1 MMELIQEKNVMKEEK
16 RLNAL
21 QKTIELCALHG
32 FHGTSMDKI
41 TAATGL
47 SKATIYK
54 YFQSKENLIASA
66 LELFSSQ
73 SLAKIKIL
81 FENTEL
87 TLEEKIRLRFEGL
100 AKAID
105 IDSFNGC
112 YFQLAFSEYS
122 HEDLAIAEVS
132 AQYKRRTQELLV
144 ALLNRHAIDNAEQ
157 KTKKL
162 GLVYN
167 GLLASLQLTK
177 DISLVNLAEQL
188 FLDIIFESK

>member
-1 MMELIQEKNVMKEEK
+1 MELIEERDAMKEEK

-54 YFQSKENLIASA
+54 YFQSKENLIANA
-66 LELFSSQ
+66 LELFSEQ
-73 SLAKIKIL
+73 SLSSVKVL
-81 FENTEL
+81 FENTDL
-87 TLEEKIRLRFEGL
+87 TLEEKIALRFEGL
-100 AKAID
+100 AACID

-122 HEDLAIAEVS
+122 NEDKAITEVS
-132 AQYKRRTQELLV
+132 ARYKQKTQDLLI
-144 ALLNRHAIDNAEQ
+144 ALLKRHDIGNAEL
-157 KTKKL
+157 KAKKA

-177 DISLVNLAEQL
+177 DISLIELAHQL
-188 FLDIIFESK
+188 FLDIIFKPE

>member
-1 MMELIQEKNVMKEEK
+1 MEPIEERDVMKEEK

-32 FHGTSMDKI
+32 FRGTSMDKI

-54 YFQSKENLIASA
+54 YFQSKENLIVNA
-66 LELFSSQ
+66 LELFSEQ
-73 SLAKIKIL
+73 SLSSVKVL
-81 FENTEL
+81 FENSDL
-87 TLEEKIRLRFEGL
+87 TLEEKVALRFEGL
-100 AKAID
+100 TGCID

-122 HEDLAIAEVS
+122 NEDKAITEVS
-132 AQYKRRTQELLV
+132 AQYKQKTQDLLI
-144 ALLNRHAIDNAEQ
+144 ALLKRHDIGNAEL
-157 KTKKL
+157 KAKKA

-167 GLLASLQLTK
+167 GLLATLQLTK
-177 DISLVNLAEQL
+177 DIALIELAHQM
-188 FLDIIFESK
+188 FLDIIFKSE

>member
-1 MMELIQEKNVMKEEK
+1 MEPIEERDVMKEEK

-21 QKTIELCALHG
+21 QKTIELCALYG

-41 TAATGL
+41 TAATSL

-54 YFQSKENLIASA
+54 YFQSKENLIAKA
-66 LELFSSQ
+66 LELFSEQ
-73 SLAKIKIL
+73 SLSSVKVI
-81 FENTEL
+81 FENTDL
-87 TLEEKIRLRFEGL
+87 TLEEKVALRFEGL
-100 AKAID
+100 ASCID

-122 HEDLAIAEVS
+122 NEDKAITEVS
-132 AQYKRRTQELLV
+132 AQYKQKTQDLLI
-144 ALLNRHAIDNAEQ
+144 ALLKRHDISHAEL
-157 KTKKL
+157 KAKKA

-177 DISLVNLAEQL
+177 DILLIELAHQL
-188 FLDIIFESK
+188 FIDIIFKPE

>member
-1 MMELIQEKNVMKEEK
+1 MKEEK
-16 RLNAL
+16 RLHAL
-21 QKTIELCALHG
+21 KKTIELCALYG

-54 YFQSKENLIASA
+54 YFQSKENLIAKA
-66 LELFSSQ
+66 LVLFSEQ
-73 SLAKIKIL
+73 SLSNVKTL
-81 FENTEL
+81 FENTDL
-87 TLEEKIRLRFEGL
+87 TLEEKIALRFEGL
-100 AKAID
+100 SGCIE

-122 HEDLAIAEVS
+122 NEDQGITEVS
-132 AQYKRRTQELLV
+132 AQYKQRTQELLIE
-144 ALLNRHAIDNAEQ
+144 LFKRHDIDDAEL
-157 KTKKL
+157 KAKKA

-177 DISLVNLAEQL
+177 DILLVELAHQM
-188 FLDIIFESK
+188 FLDIIFKPE

>member
-1 MMELIQEKNVMKEEK
+1 MKEEK

-21 QKTIELCALHG
+21 QKTIELCALYG

-54 YFQSKENLIASA
+54 YFQSKENLIAKA
-66 LELFSSQ
+66 LELFSEQ
-73 SLAKIKIL
+73 SLSSVKVI
-81 FENTEL
+81 FENTDL
-87 TLEEKIRLRFEGL
+87 TLEEKVALRFEGL
-100 AKAID
+100 AGCID

-122 HEDLAIAEVS
+122 NEDKAITEVS
-132 AQYKRRTQELLV
+132 AQYKHKTQDLLI
-144 ALLNRHAIDNAEQ
+144 ALLKRHDISNAEL
-157 KTKKL
+157 KAKKA

-177 DISLVNLAEQL
+177 DILLIELAHQL
-188 FLDIIFESK
+188 FIDIIFKPE